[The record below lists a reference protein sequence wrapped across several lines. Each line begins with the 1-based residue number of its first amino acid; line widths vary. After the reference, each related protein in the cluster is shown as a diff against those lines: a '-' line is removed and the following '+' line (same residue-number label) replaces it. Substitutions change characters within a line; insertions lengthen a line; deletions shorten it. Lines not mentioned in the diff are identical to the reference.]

1 MTLIAI
7 DGPAGAGKTTLA
19 AKFFDE
25 FSTTK
30 TVALIHMD
38 DLYDGWENALDS
50 GLTSSL
56 ADIIEAFAAH
66 SRFSFPTFN
75 WATMRFDL
83 SQTIDPSDI
92 LIIEGV
98 GAGQEIVRNAGA
110 ILYWLDIEPDV
121 GLARVLQRDGYQIEN
136 QMHQWQLDQDAHFLR
151 DQTRANAKHI
161 FTS

>member
-38 DLYDGWENALDS
+38 DLYDGWVNALDH
-50 GLTSSL
+50 GLTSRLS
-56 ADIIEAFAAH
+56 DIIESFKTH

-83 SQTIDPSDI
+83 SQTVNPSDI

-98 GAGQEIVRNAGA
+98 GACTGSISSPMWV
-110 ILYWLDIEPDV
+110 WLESFNVMDIKLKNRCIS
-121 GLARVLQRDGYQIEN
+121 G
-136 QMHQWQLDQDAHFLR
+136 
-151 DQTRANAKHI
+151 
-161 FTS
+161 S